1 MRLCFVLN
9 YNFHISSRIYLYNHL
24 THNNPISNPS
34 ATSYVTILNT
44 AMKVIDKIRA
54 SQNDVVFSFEF
65 FPPKTEEGVENLF
78 EKMERMVA
86 HNPTFC
92 DITWGAGGS
101 TADLTLEIANRMQNM
116 VCVETMMH
124 LTCTNMPVDKID
136 HALDTIKK
144 NGIQN
149 VLALRGDP
157 PHGQDKFVQVKGGF
171 SCALDLVS

>member
-1 MRLCFVLN
+1 
-9 YNFHISSRIYLYNHL
+9 
-24 THNNPISNPS
+24 
-34 ATSYVTILNT
+34 
-44 AMKVIDKIRA
+44 MKVIDKIRA
-54 SQNDVVFSFEF
+54 SENDVVFSFEF

-86 HNPTFC
+86 NNPTFC

-124 LTCTNMPVDKID
+124 LTCTNMGVDKID
-136 HALDTIKK
+136 DALDTIK
-144 NGIQN
+144 NTGIQN

-157 PHGQDKFVQVKGGF
+157 PHGQDKFVQAKGGF
-171 SCALDLVS
+171 SCALHLVSFISFLPLILSNVIIFNCWNCISVLFFYILKLNFCWSLSFYLKT